1 MKKYVLINNLQN
13 YVFYKYQ
20 NNNKINTFIIIC
32 SLYLNNMHAI
42 SNPRYLNV
50 TNIDFA
56 NVSTLPINYALIT
69 FVKTIVQHEHNFILK
84 IL

>member
-13 YVFYKYQ
+13 YVIYKYQ
-20 NNNKINTFIIIC
+20 NNNKTNTIIIIC
-32 SLYLNNMHAI
+32 SLYLNNMHAR

-69 FVKTIVQHEHNFILK
+69 FVKTIVQHKHNFILK